1 MVNPKDK
8 IVVYSIK
15 FKMLFAITAITNAI
29 MYQLLKLLDQL
40 INWLAVFYMPLDNLA
55 IFTRRK
61 FMTLQ
66 KTDIA
71 KIKLAY
77 CFLRHAVAELA
88 A

>member
-1 MVNPKDK
+1 V
-8 IVVYSIK
+8 
-15 FKMLFAITAITNAI
+15 
-29 MYQLLKLLDQL
+29 LDQL

-55 IFTRRK
+55 ILTRRN

-66 KTDIA
+66 KPDIA

-77 CFLRHAVAELA
+77 YFLRHAVAELA